1 MPCSTPR
8 MQHAM
13 QHTMSTLFMRC
24 AFDLPVLA
32 SDTMLSHPFARCS
45 TSYTVAQPRTL
56 LQRPSLTL
64 SQTRASKEV
73 SISVGGQSQIKGATP
88 ELRDA
93 WEETAFVLERL
104 QVRPGGQEA
113 GSRGE

>member
-1 MPCSTPR
+1 
-8 MQHAM
+8 MQHAI
-13 QHTMSTLFMRC
+13 QHAMSTLFMRC

-32 SDTMLSHPFARCS
+32 SDTRC
-45 TSYTVAQPRTL
+45 YLIHLLVAQPRTL